1 MALIPPWIAI
11 YLVSRIHIN
20 FLISKCLKKY
30 QYFSSIAEK
39 ANDLTYFL
47 LITFEKQTPNPAT
60 SSMILL
66 EKEHYRVLESTDYD
80 RS

>member
-1 MALIPPWIAI
+1 M
-11 YLVSRIHIN
+11 
-20 FLISKCLKKY
+20 FKKY
-30 QYFSSIAEK
+30 QYFSSTAEK

-60 SSMILL
+60 SSTILL
-66 EKEHYRVLESTDYD
+66 EKEHYTVLESTDYD